1 MNHIV
6 EVNEE
11 GALYLPA
18 EVLAQ
23 VKPHRRFVLEVNSGT
38 LILRPETTAPPF
50 WAVATPEEWV
60 EHFRHWVAHHKTGPN
75 LPQEALRRES
85 IYE

>member
-1 MNHIV
+1 MSHIV

-23 VKPHRRFVLEVNSGT
+23 VKPPQRFVLEVNSGT
-38 LILRPETTAPPF
+38 LILRPEATAPPF
-50 WAVATPEEWV
+50 WAVATPEE
-60 EHFRHWVAHHKTGPN
+60 
-75 LPQEALRRES
+75 
-85 IYE
+85 